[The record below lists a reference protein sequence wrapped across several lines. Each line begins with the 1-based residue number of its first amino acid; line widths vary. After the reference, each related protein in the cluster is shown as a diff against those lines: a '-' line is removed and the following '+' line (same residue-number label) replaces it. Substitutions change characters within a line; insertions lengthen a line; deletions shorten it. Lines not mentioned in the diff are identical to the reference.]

1 MFFIVISA
9 FWNTRRQNIDI
20 SLFKIYDVDI
30 IALSGVKLSYICA
43 CVLYMYD
50 CLYLRQDSRTADLE
64 YLICGIEVPSSPL
77 NALVQL
83 MAYRLIGTQPL
94 SEQLLFVWHS
104 FILEISL
111 YSKDVTRLWTM
122 WLDMFCLGHNLQEQP
137 WFPSPS
143 LDT

>member
-9 FWNTRRQNIDI
+9 FWNTRIQNIDI
-20 SLFKIYDVDI
+20 SLFKICDVDI
-30 IALSGVKLSYICA
+30 IALSGVKLSYM
-43 CVLYMYD
+43 CVCFTHVWLP
-50 CLYLRQDSRTADLE
+50 LLAARFKDSRLE

-104 FILEISL
+104 FRPEISL